1 MARLDDRI
9 KARIVQALACY
20 DPPAQVVATVKDEC
34 GVVVTRQQVQCYDP
48 EKVAGRSLA
57 KRWSDLFF
65 ATREAFLRDAA
76 SIPVAQQ
83 SYRLRRLQR
92 LYEQAS
98 ERGNA
103 SLAAVLLEQAAKEV
117 GGMFTNRRE
126 LSGPAGGPIRA
137 ESVHS
142 LSDAELERIAAG
154 GVRPYR
160 FFLVRGENDAR
171 SPCR

>member
-9 KARIVQALACY
+9 KTRIVQALACY
-20 DPPAQVVATVKDEC
+20 DAPAQVAAAVKDEF
-34 GVVVTRQQVQCYDP
+34 GIVVTRQQVQCYDP

-76 SIPVAQQ
+76 SIPIANQ
-83 SYRLRRLQR
+83 SFRLRALQR

-98 ERGNA
+98 TRGNA
-103 SLAAVLLEQAAKEV
+103 ALAAAALEQAAKEV
-117 GGMFTNRRE
+117 GGVFTNRRE

-154 GVRPYR
+154 AGS
-160 FFLVRGENDAR
+160 A
-171 SPCR
+171 